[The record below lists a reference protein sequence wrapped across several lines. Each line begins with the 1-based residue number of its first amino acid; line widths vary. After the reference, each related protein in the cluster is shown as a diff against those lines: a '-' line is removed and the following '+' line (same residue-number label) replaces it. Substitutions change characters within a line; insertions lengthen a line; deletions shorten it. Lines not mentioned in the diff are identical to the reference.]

1 MNSEVFQV
9 FVLIITGL
17 GAVAMFFMAYTFN
30 RGTRDKDKNDE
41 VLREIFNRLNDM
53 NIQLV
58 KLVSNDEYVKESLRN
73 HKELIAINANNI
85 ESLKNFKH
93 KVENDRDKIIQIID
107 NFEEK
112 LKEKK

>member
-1 MNSEVFQV
+1 MNSGVFQIL
-9 FVLIITGL
+9 VLIITGL
-17 GAVAMFFMAYTFN
+17 GAVAMFFMAFTFN

-73 HKELIAINANNI
+73 QKELISTNAKNI
-85 ESLKNFKH
+85 EKLNLFKH
-93 KVENDRDKIIQIID
+93 KVENDRDKIIQILD
-107 NFEEK
+107 SFEEK
-112 LKEKK
+112 LKEKS